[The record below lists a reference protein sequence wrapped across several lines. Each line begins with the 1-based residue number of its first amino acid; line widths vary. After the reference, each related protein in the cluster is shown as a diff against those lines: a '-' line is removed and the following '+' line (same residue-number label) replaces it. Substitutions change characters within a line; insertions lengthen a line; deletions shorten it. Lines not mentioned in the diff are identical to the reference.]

1 MTVVRFP
8 NPNDLPNNRPND
20 LRNNLPDVPA
30 DVPVDVSPADL
41 LRRRARRRSIDQ
53 QFSAGVSAHGPSLR
67 ISCSDCCMAD
77 TNACAD
83 CVVTLLTDG
92 PARTRAVQL
101 NVDEATTVDLFR
113 RVGLVPAVRHR
124 AAENRA
130 VSW

>member
-8 NPNDLPNNRPND
+8 NPNDLPNNRPKDPAND
-20 LRNNLPDVPA
+20 P
-30 DVPVDVSPADL
+30 PADL
-41 LRRRARRRSIDQ
+41 LRRRARRRSTDQ
-53 QFSAGVSAHGPSLR
+53 HFSAGVSAHGPSLR

-130 VSW
+130 VNW